1 MKTQNNSQRS
11 GSLNRNT
18 KSWKAMAMKIRRS
31 AMLFVLFSFVLWVT
45 PALANT
51 VYVTAD
57 DLNGTNLFGT
67 VNIATGQFTQITATS
82 QLFLA
87 LTTGPGDQIIGAD
100 ANSGNLY
107 TISPSGGTSQFG
119 TVTAP
124 DTFFGL
130 AYSSSAGKFF
140 ADNLNSMNVSLYSIL
155 GNGNSSSFIGQ
166 MAGPNS
172 GFFPTGNLA
181 FGPAGKLYFDFFPTN
196 GASSV
201 LYTVNTSTGGLTQLG
216 SGLGTDILSLFSDGS
231 TLYGIDANTT
241 SNTGIYTINTITG
254 LATRISTV
262 TGLPGDNFFVDAAT
276 STPDSGS
283 TIGLLFLAMAGL
295 TGTRH
300 FRWARCT
307 PSTKTG

>member
-1 MKTQNNSQRS
+1 
-11 GSLNRNT
+11 
-18 KSWKAMAMKIRRS
+18 MAMKIRRS
-31 AMLFVLFSFVLWVT
+31 AILFVVFSFVLWIT

-67 VNIATGQFTQITATS
+67 VNIATGQFTQITTTT

-87 LTTGPGDQIIGAD
+87 LTTGPGGQMIGAD

-107 TISPSGGTSQFG
+107 AISPSGGTTQFG
-119 TVTAP
+119 SVTAP
-124 DTFFGL
+124 DTFYGL
-130 AYSSSAGKFF
+130 AYSPSTGKFF
-140 ADNLNSMNVSLYSIL
+140 ADNLNPTNVTLYSIA
-155 GNGNSSSFIGQ
+155 GNGNSSSSIGQ

-201 LYTVNTSTGGLTQLG
+201 LYTVNTATGALSPIG
-216 SGLGTDILSLFSDGS
+216 SGLGTDILNLFSDGN
-231 TLYGIDANTT
+231 TLYGIDTNAT
-241 SNTGIYTINTITG
+241 SNIGIYTISPTTG
-254 LATRISTV
+254 IATQVSIV
-262 TGLPGDNFFVDAAT
+262 TGLPGDNFFVDTAT
-276 STPDSGS
+276 FSTPDPGS

-295 TGTRH
+295 TGTSR
-300 FRWARCT
+300 FRRARCT
-307 PSTKTG
+307 ASAKTG